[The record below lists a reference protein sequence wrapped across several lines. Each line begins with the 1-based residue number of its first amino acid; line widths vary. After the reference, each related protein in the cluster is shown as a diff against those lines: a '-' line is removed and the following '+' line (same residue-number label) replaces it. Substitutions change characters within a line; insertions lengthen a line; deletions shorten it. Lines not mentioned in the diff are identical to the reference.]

1 MFQFSTG
8 RLTYIFYTKYWA
20 FAALVKYLLPKILFP
35 LLNFQFQKNDKKIK
49 KKIIYQTGKYT
60 KGVLAILIG
69 TNFQKVFLLLYVL
82 KVEKVL

>member
-35 LLNFQFQKNDKKIK
+35 LLNFQFQKNVKKIK
-49 KKIIYQTGKYT
+49 KKLFT
-60 KGVLAILIG
+60 KLANI
-69 TNFQKVFLLLYVL
+69 QKAFLPF
-82 KVEKVL
+82 